1 MRAIRV
7 ELLHQRERVPLVIR
21 ARFERT
27 YFGVG
32 SFAGVVL
39 LLGGLYLLRAAFQ
52 DPFGAANVRVL
63 VAGFALALASFLL
76 VYLVWPRGKMAL
88 ARRER
93 RFHALEKWA
102 AQCSTCME
110 KGHRTLSQRKKLC
123 ICERNCRVL
132 CEDQAFAAADKYCF
146 SRMMR

>member
-27 YFGVG
+27 FFGVG

-52 DPFGAANVRVL
+52 DPFGAADVRVL

-93 RFHALEKWA
+93 RFHALEKWDGPVLNVYGEG
-102 AQCSTCME
+102 AQNPVAE
-110 KGHRTLSQRKKLC
+110 EEALHLRKELPGP
-123 ICERNCRVL
+123 V
-132 CEDQAFAAADKYCF
+132 
-146 SRMMR
+146 

>member
-7 ELLHQRERVPLVIR
+7 ELLHHRERVPLVIR

-27 YFGVG
+27 FFGVG
-32 SFAGVVL
+32 SFAGVAL

-52 DPFGAANVRVL
+52 DPFGAADVRVL

-93 RFHALEKWA
+93 RSHALEKWDGPVLNINEEGVENRMDEEEA
-102 AQCSTCME
+102 L
-110 KGHRTLSQRKKLC
+110 HLRKELPGP
-123 ICERNCRVL
+123 V
-132 CEDQAFAAADKYCF
+132 
-146 SRMMR
+146 